1 MEVRHSCGTL
11 LYFCMHINIVYVCK
25 STKLT
30 LRTMTMGARVHSDIL
45 CLVSIDCK
53 SVYYYHCTCNCILS
67 RGVTSIENEE
77 VVASSLLPRVG
88 VPTVQ

>member
-1 MEVRHSCGTL
+1 MNM
-11 LYFCMHINIVYVCK
+11 YIQYMCMGMR
-25 STKLT
+25 LT
-30 LRTMTMGARVHSDIL
+30 LRTMTMGVRVHSDIL

-53 SVYYYHCTCNCILS
+53 SVHYYHCSFNCILS
-67 RGVTSIENEE
+67 RGVTSIENKE